1 MKAAPFRGGLSP
13 LWTSR
18 PRVHMDRPQTRAV
31 TLNYDSDRRGPVALE
46 ELRNLWRYRD
56 LIYQLVRRD
65 IVSRYKRSA
74 LGVAWTMLNPLGMML
89 VLTMVFSQVF
99 HSVRGYP
106 AYILSGLIAWNFF
119 TQATSSAMNQTVWG
133 GSLFHRIYLPRTS
146 FVVAAIATGIV
157 NLLLSL
163 VPLVLIVFLV
173 GLPLRWTVV
182 FLPISVLILAAFA
195 LGVGLL
201 LSAWAIYFPDLVEM
215 YQVGLIAWMYLT
227 PILSPIEIIPEA
239 YRFWFF
245 HLNPMYYLVQIFRL
259 PVYSG
264 ILPSPA
270 LLAVSA
276 VIALLTLAAGWT
288 VFCMRADEFTQR
300 M

>member
-1 MKAAPFRGGLSP
+1 MEIARESQSP
-13 LWTSR
+13 IE
-18 PRVHMDRPQTRAV
+18 
-31 TLNYDSDRRGPVALE
+31 YDSQLRGPIALE
-46 ELRNLWRYRD
+46 ELRNLWKYRD

-74 LGVAWTMLNPLGMML
+74 LGIAWTMLNPLGMML
-89 VLTMVFSQVF
+89 VLTVVFSQVF
-99 HSVRGYP
+99 HSVAGYP

-146 FVVAAIATGIV
+146 FVVAAIATGLV
-157 NLLLSL
+157 NLVLSL
-163 VPLVLIVFLV
+163 VPLAFIVVVV
-173 GLPLRWTVV
+173 GLPLHWSLA
-182 FLPISVLILAAFA
+182 FLPVSIIILAAFV

-227 PILSPIEIIPEA
+227 PILYPVDIIPQT

-245 HLNPMYYLVQIFRL
+245 HLNPMYYLIEIFRL

-264 ILPSPA
+264 VLPPWT
-270 LLAVSA
+270 LLAASA
-276 VIALLTLAAGWT
+276 CIAFLTLAAGWT
-288 VFCMRADEFTQR
+288 IFCLRADEFTYR
-300 M
+300 T